1 MSAPVHILK
10 SSRFPTVPGVDTT
23 KWQTESV
30 HDERPYWLKWLEGE
44 VTGRDSAPEA
54 DPEQDQHGQ
63 QDVEAHEQ
71 Q

>member
-1 MSAPVHILK
+1 MNAPVNILK
-10 SSRFPTVPGVDTT
+10 SARFPTVPGVDTT

-30 HDERPYWLKWLEGE
+30 EDERPYWLKWLEGNSP
-44 VTGRDSAPEA
+44 VRASPAEA
-54 DPEQDQHGQ
+54 DTEQDQHGQ